1 MQKQYLIYLICV
13 FIFLSCGPIRNCVI
27 RYVPIEKTTY
37 IHDTTTITKTYRDT
51 TIVLKPDSL
60 QNNIDLS
67 PEGSA
72 MRYKDGLVAPDTP
85 KDTTS
90 FLKNDF
96 AESTAQISGGHL
108 YHTLYTYPR
117 PIDVKIPE
125 VKITS
130 KHFKTEAKEVLVAP
144 AVPVEKVKYRVP
156 QWCWG
161 LLGVNLLAIALFLLK
176 RRFFR

>member
-1 MQKQYLIYLICV
+1 MQKHILLYIICC
-13 FIFLSCGPIRNCVI
+13 IITISCGPIK
-27 RYVPIEKTTY
+27 YVPIEKTTY

-51 TIVLKPDSL
+51 TIVLKSDTL
-60 QNNIDLS
+60 QNDIDFRDL
-67 PEGSA
+67 
-72 MRYKDGLVAPDTP
+72 DTS

-90 FLKNDF
+90 FLKNDY
-96 AESTAQISGGHL
+96 AESTASLSGGHL

-130 KHFKTEAKEVLVAP
+130 KHFKTESKE
-144 AVPVEKVKYRVP
+144 VPVEVEIIKYRVP
-156 QWCWG
+156 KWCWC
-161 LLGVNLLAIALFLLK
+161 LLGVNLLAVILFLLK

>member
-1 MQKQYLIYLICV
+1 MQFGKLQFYNMQKQYLIYLICI
-13 FIFLSCGPIRNCVI
+13 FITLSCGPIK
-27 RYVPIEKTTY
+27 YVPIEKTTY

-51 TIVLKPDSL
+51 TIVLKPDTL
-60 QNNIDLS
+60 QNNIEIS
-67 PEGSA
+67 
-72 MRYKDGLVAPDTP
+72 

-90 FLKNDF
+90 FLKNDY
-96 AESTAQISGGHL
+96 AESTASLSGGHL

-117 PIDVKIPE
+117 PIEVKIPE

-130 KHFKTEAKEVLVAP
+130 KHFKTESKEVPVKVEIIKYK
-144 AVPVEKVKYRVP
+144 VPK
-156 QWCWG
+156 WCWG

>member
-1 MQKQYLIYLICV
+1 MNAKQYLIYLICI
-13 FIFLSCGPIRNCVI
+13 FIFLSCGPIK
-27 RYVPIEKTTY
+27 YVPIEKTTD

-51 TIVLKPDSL
+51 TIVLKSDTL
-60 QNNIDLS
+60 QNEIDFRDL
-67 PEGSA
+67 
-72 MRYKDGLVAPDTP
+72 DTS

-90 FLKNDF
+90 FLKNDY
-96 AESTAQISGGHL
+96 AESTASLSGGHL

-130 KHFKTEAKEVLVAP
+130 KHFKTESKEV
-144 AVPVEKVKYRVP
+144 PVKVEIIKYRVP
-156 QWCWG
+156 KWCWC
-161 LLGVNLLAIALFLLK
+161 LLGVNLLAIALFFLK

>member
-1 MQKQYLIYLICV
+1 MNAKQYLIYLICV
-13 FIFLSCGPIRNCVI
+13 FIFLSCGPIR
-27 RYVPIEKTTY
+27 YVPVEKTTY

-51 TIVLKPDSL
+51 TIVLKPDTL
-60 QNNIDLS
+60 QKETPIPLS
-67 PEGSA
+67 
-72 MRYKDGLVAPDTP
+72 

-90 FLKNDF
+90 FLKNDY
-96 AESTAQISGGHL
+96 AESTASLSCGHL

-130 KHFKTEAKEVLVAP
+130 KHFKTEAKK
-144 AVPVEKVKYRVP
+144 VPVEVEIVKYKVP
-156 QWCWG
+156 DWCWG
-161 LLGVNLLAIALFLLK
+161 LLGVNLLAVIFFLLVRTPLK